1 MMENILA
8 STALFHEMTAEEIR
22 RLLPCLRAE
31 KKTAAR
37 GEVILQ
43 AGGKTKRMGLVL
55 SGSVRIEK
63 NDLWGN
69 KSVLSRVM
77 PGEVFAETYALCREE
92 SMPVCAVAAERS
104 EILLLDAER
113 IVSPCDSNCPHH
125 RTLIRNLLMESVQ
138 KNLQLS
144 RRIFYT
150 SSKTIRGRVLSYL
163 SDLALR
169 QGSTEVVIPFNRQEL
184 ADYLSVDRSALSAEL
199 SRMQRD
205 GLLTVCKNRFVLYQP
220 QDEI

>member
-1 MMENILA
+1 MENILA

-22 RLLPCLRAE
+22 QLLPCLRAE

-77 PGEVFAETYALCREE
+77 PGEVFAETYAL
-92 SMPVCAVAAERS
+92 
-104 EILLLDAER
+104 
-113 IVSPCDSNCPHH
+113 
-125 RTLIRNLLMESVQ
+125 
-138 KNLQLS
+138 
-144 RRIFYT
+144 
-150 SSKTIRGRVLSYL
+150 
-163 SDLALR
+163 
-169 QGSTEVVIPFNRQEL
+169 
-184 ADYLSVDRSALSAEL
+184 
-199 SRMQRD
+199 
-205 GLLTVCKNRFVLYQP
+205 
-220 QDEI
+220 